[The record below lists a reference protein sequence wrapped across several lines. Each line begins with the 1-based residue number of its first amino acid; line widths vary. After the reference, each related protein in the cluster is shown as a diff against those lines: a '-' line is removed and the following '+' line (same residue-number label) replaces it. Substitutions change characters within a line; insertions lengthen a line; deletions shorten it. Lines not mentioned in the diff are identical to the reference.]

1 MSQAAAAPAAP
12 PAAPAVKT
20 YTQAELDAAVAAA
33 RDEGSTAGAA
43 AERARILGIE
53 KAALPGHA
61 ELIAGLKADGKTTP
75 AEAALRVVE
84 AEKAKLG
91 TQAQAIADVESETGK
106 VRPTARAAEPPA
118 MPAAATTPDGWR
130 GEFAA
135 SKDLQAEFGSADA
148 YVAYQQ
154 GVASGRVREFRKRG

>member
-12 PAAPAVKT
+12 PAAPVVKT
-20 YTQAELDAAVAAA
+20 YTQAELDAAVSAA
-33 RDEGSTAGAA
+33 RDEGRTAGAD

-84 AEKAKLG
+84 AEQAQGANRLAAIRGVEDATGKVPAESSALGDGQGDKAKQKPRGEAAEGQALAAKATQLIAEQAKLG
-91 TQAQAIADVESETGK
+91 IKLS
-106 VRPTARAAEPPA
+106 AAEA
-118 MPAAATTPDGWR
+118 
-130 GEFAA
+130 
-135 SKDLQAEFGSADA
+135 
-148 YVAYQQ
+148 VA
-154 GVASGRVREFRKRG
+154 RVSEGG